1 VDAAALSMP
10 DDPVS
15 GLRSL
20 PTSATSPACSSS
32 TPRMTSP
39 VPRPSS
45 RPLATSSVPLS
56 RPIGPWA
63 ILAVSG
69 HGLRLVSVA
78 RDAWPTRLGSVWG
91 HPAGWPV
98 YTRRLVHRWVTGAD
112 LTEALPLG

>member
-1 VDAAALSMP
+1 MP
-10 DDPVS
+10 GDPVS
-15 GLRSL
+15 DRPAVVAHLSDKPGVLELNAEDDVTRSAAVIQAAGYQL
-20 PTSATSPACSSS
+20 
-32 TPRMTSP
+32 
-39 VPRPSS
+39 
-45 RPLATSSVPLS
+45 VPLS

-69 HGLRLVSVA
+69 HALLLVSVA
-78 RDAWPTRLGSVWG
+78 RDAWPTTLGSVWG